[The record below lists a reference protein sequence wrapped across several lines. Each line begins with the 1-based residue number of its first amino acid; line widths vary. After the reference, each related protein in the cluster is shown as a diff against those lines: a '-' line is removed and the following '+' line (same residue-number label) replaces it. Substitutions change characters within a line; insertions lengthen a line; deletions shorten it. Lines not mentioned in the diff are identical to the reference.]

1 MSPTPSLTW
10 SGRQASP
17 PRARPKGPRLRI
29 LDRYIAGAVIA
40 GTLVSLA
47 VLLPLLAFFV
57 LTDEMDQIGDY
68 QYRFGDALLFVA
80 LSMPRYA
87 YQALP
92 IATLI
97 GALVGLGSL
106 ATRSE
111 LVAMRAAGVS
121 LGQIVLA
128 ALKGGLLIALIGLL
142 VGEVVAPK
150 AEQIGQEQRSEALTG
165 QVMKRTGSGVWA
177 RDGNAFVNIR
187 EILSGANLRDILIYE
202 LGTGQSLSM
211 ATHAAAARYHEGRWQ
226 LESIE
231 RSRIGTDR
239 VAVDA
244 IAHAGWDSLLNPRLL
259 EVIVVE
265 PQALPIWDLYR
276 YVRFMANTEQDG
288 RAYEIALWTRLTQP
302 VLILTMIFVAIPI
315 LLGSSRTTSVGRY
328 ILFGVVVGIVF
339 YLLSRTLVS
348 MSLVFQLRPMIAATL
363 PPSLFA
369 AGALWLLRRLG

>member
-1 MSPTPSLTW
+1 
-10 SGRQASP
+10 
-17 PRARPKGPRLRI
+17 LRI

-328 ILFGVVVGIVF
+328 ILLGVVVGIVF